1 LGEHGTG
8 GVVRRGEQVD
18 LPAVVA
24 FGAPQRLAV
33 DRDRPPSMLLAR
45 SPGAVTV
52 GQPRADHRRQRRWI
66 HAAKGPTDGGLGG
79 HHPAVGGVTASAER
93 RTHRL
98 GSIGGPRGDRGHR
111 PGTGQDRGGG
121 HRQDRDQ
128 GVAAAT
134 GPPGVMD
141 RGEVGEQVRWL
152 GRSEGVGGGELGQGG
167 GDRG

>member
-1 LGEHGTG
+1 LGEHRAG
-8 GVVRRGEQVD
+8 GVVHRGQQVD

-24 FGAPQRLAV
+24 FSAPQRLAV

-52 GQPRADHRRQRRWI
+52 GQPRPDHRRQRRGV
-66 HAAKGPTDGGLGG
+66 HAGKGPTDGGLGG
-79 HHPAVGGVTASAER
+79 HPAVGGVTASAER

-98 GSIGGPRGDRGHR
+98 RSIGGPLGDRGHR

-121 HRQDRDQ
+121 HGQDRDQ
-128 GVAAAT
+128 GVAAAA
-134 GPPGVMD
+134 GPPGVVD
-141 RGEVGEQVRWL
+141 GGEVGEQVRWL
-152 GRSEGVGGGELGQGG
+152 GCSERVGVGELGQGG